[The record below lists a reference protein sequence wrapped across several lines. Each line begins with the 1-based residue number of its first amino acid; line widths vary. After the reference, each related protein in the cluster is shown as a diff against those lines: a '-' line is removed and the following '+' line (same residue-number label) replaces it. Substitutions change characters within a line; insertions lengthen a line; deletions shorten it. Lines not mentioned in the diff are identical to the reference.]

1 MQDKKFNPAV
11 RHPLYLSY
19 EDTWRAY
26 QDFAEL
32 DLADL
37 RSGSYLQQFESEPTA
52 AWLNRKAR
60 ASVYNLCPLLV
71 SIRKNYLFARRPT
84 RHIEASP
91 FRRELADFY
100 HNCDRN
106 GTDWTDFLREQI
118 VPSAY
123 IFGWSEVLF
132 DVPSAPDG
140 LRPQTQE
147 QRRNMNLKPYAVLLT
162 PLDIIDWALD
172 NRGHYHWVRVLESTV
187 GSDDPSNQDHGQVD
201 TYLQWLTG
209 NWERFDD
216 EGNLLSG
223 DVNPL
228 GAVPIVPLYFQRS
241 RRYPRLGV
249 SLLKTAVANT
259 EDVLNTVSLI
269 QTDELYNVGMLR
281 YPRRSPKDELPTR
294 LGPNTVLAFDAEA
307 KHAPDFIVG
316 SVDHIR
322 AKMQRVREAIDFILT
337 EGKLLMGQSSQA
349 QRIRSGVQGLV
360 ERLELFNEL
369 SDMADALERFELRVA
384 AMVAGWTK
392 GQPVSPDE
400 LGIGI
405 TYHRD
410 YALESLAD
418 AAETLSKTMRA
429 VGGASPAAIKALLI
443 GFIQRALPQGS
454 PYLDEAITQVDAYS
468 QNETGKDQND

>member
-1 MQDKKFNPAV
+1 MQNNKFNPAV
-11 RHPLYLSY
+11 RHPLYLAY
-19 EDTWRAY
+19 EDTWGAY
-26 QDFAEL
+26 LDFAEL

-37 RSGSYLQQFESEPTA
+37 RSGAYLQQFESEQTA
-52 AWLNRKAR
+52 AWVNRKAR
-60 ASVYNLCPLLV
+60 AAVYNLCPLLV

-100 HNCDRN
+100 TNCDRN
-106 GTDWTDFLREQI
+106 GTDWTDFLREQ
-118 VPSAY
+118 V
-123 IFGWSEVLF
+123 
-132 DVPSAPDG
+132 VPSAPAR

-147 QRRNMNLKPYAVLLT
+147 QRRNLNLRPYAVLLT
-162 PLDIIDWALD
+162 PLDITDWALD
-172 NRGHYHWVRVLESTV
+172 NRGHYHWVRIRESTI
-187 GSDDPSNQDHGQVD
+187 GSEDPSDQEHAQTD
-201 TYLQWLTG
+201 TYLQWLTDS
-209 NWERFDD
+209 WERFDD
-216 EGNLLSG
+216 EGNLLSS

-228 GAVPIVPLYFQRS
+228 GVVPIVPLYFQRS
-241 RRYPRLGV
+241 KRYPRLGV

-322 AKMQRVREAIDFILT
+322 AKMERVRQAIDFILT
-337 EGKLLMGQSSQA
+337 EGKLLMGQSRAAMQ
-349 QRIRSGVQGLV
+349 IRSGVQGLI

-384 AMVAGWTK
+384 AMVASWTK
-392 GQPVSPDE
+392 GQRVGPDE

-418 AAETLSKTMRA
+418 AAETLSKTIRA
-429 VGGASPAAIKALLI
+429 VGGTSPAATKALLI

-454 PYLDEAITQVDAYS
+454 PYLDEAISQVDQAS
-468 QNETGKDQND
+468 EVPSGD

>member
-1 MQDKKFNPAV
+1 MLNKKFNPAV
-11 RHPLYLSY
+11 RHPLYLAY
-19 EDTWRAY
+19 EDTWGAY
-26 QDFAEL
+26 LDFAEL

-37 RSGSYLQQFESEPTA
+37 RSGAYLQQFESEQAA
-52 AWLNRKAR
+52 AWVNRKDR
-60 ASVYNLCPLLV
+60 AAVYNLCPLLV

-91 FRRELADFY
+91 YRRELSDFY
-100 HNCDRN
+100 NNCDRN
-106 GTDWTDFLREQI
+106 GTDWTDFLREHV
-118 VPSAY
+118 VPSTY

-132 DVPSAPDG
+132 DVPSAPEG

-147 QRRNMNLKPYAVLLT
+147 QRRNLNLRPYAVLLT
-162 PLDIIDWALD
+162 PLDITDWALD
-172 NRGHYHWVRVLESTV
+172 NRGHYHWVRIRESTV
-187 GSDDPSNQDHGQVD
+187 GSADPADQEHEQVD
-201 TYLQWLTG
+201 TYLQWFG
-209 NWERFDD
+209 DRWERFDD
-216 EGNLLSG
+216 EGNLLAG

-241 RRYPRLGV
+241 KRYPRLGV

-322 AKMQRVREAIDFILT
+322 AKMERVRQAIDFILT
-337 EGKLLMGQSSQA
+337 EGKLLMGQSRQA
-349 QRIRSGVQGLV
+349 MQIRSAVQGLV

-384 AMVAGWTK
+384 AMVASWTK
-392 GQPVSPDE
+392 GQRIGPDE

-418 AAETLSKTMRA
+418 AAETLGKAMRV
-429 VGGASPAAIKALLI
+429 VGGTSPAAIKALLI

-454 PYLDEAITQVDAYS
+454 PYLDEAITQVDQAS
-468 QNETGKDQND
+468 EVPSGD

>member
-1 MQDKKFNPAV
+1 MLNKKFDPTV
-11 RHPLYLSY
+11 RHPLYLAY

-26 QDFAEL
+26 LDFAEL

-37 RSGSYLQQFESEPTA
+37 RRGAYLQQFESEPA
-52 AWLNRKAR
+52 DAWINRKAR
-60 ASVYNLCPLLV
+60 ATAYNLCPLLV

-91 FRRELADFY
+91 YRRELADFY
-100 HNCDRN
+100 GNCDRN
-106 GTDWTDFLREQI
+106 GTDWTDFLREQV
-118 VPSAY
+118 VPNAY

-132 DVPSAPDG
+132 DLPTPPEGV
-140 LRPQTQE
+140 RPLTQE
-147 QRRNMNLKPYAVLLT
+147 QRRGLNLRPYVVLLT
-162 PLDIIDWALD
+162 PLDITDWALD
-172 NRGHYHWVRVLESTV
+172 SRGHYHWVRIRESVV
-187 GSDDPSNQDHGQVD
+187 GSADPNDQQHEQMD
-201 TYLQWLTG
+201 TYLQWLG
-209 NWERFDD
+209 NRWERFDD
-216 EGNLLSG
+216 EGRLLAS
-223 DVNPL
+223 DDNPL
-228 GAVPIVPLYFQRS
+228 GTVPIVPLYFQRS
-241 RRYPRLGV
+241 KRYPRVGV

-259 EDVLNTVSLI
+259 QDILNTVSLI

-322 AKMQRVREAIDFILT
+322 AKMQRVREAVGFILT
-337 EGKLLMGQSSQA
+337 EGKLLLGQSRESLRIHSGIQA
-349 QRIRSGVQGLV
+349 LV

-392 GQPVSPDE
+392 GQAVNPGE
-400 LGIGI
+400 LGIGV

-410 YALESLAD
+410 YALESLGD
-418 AAETLSKTMRA
+418 AAQTLSKAMRTI
-429 VGGASPAAIKALLI
+429 GGVSPAAIKALLI

-454 PYLDEAITQVDAYS
+454 PYLDEAITQVDQAS
-468 QNETGKDQND
+468 EPGGDDR